1 MNKNNRKNNGINQK
15 KSIIYFFILS
25 LFFSY
30 LLLNA
35 VGVFNA
41 NEAFGPSAAAAPL
54 ELRFF
59 LFVITA
65 IVITAFGLTIY
76 GTFFSPAPNAGPGR
90 QACGEDGPATVK
102 TPLNKE
108 KAREL
113 IAACSNLIIT
123 HNNIDEAVNKI
134 CQLILSSFNIDRMH
148 VLETES
154 GAVRRVRTAENSGA
168 RIPNS
173 GSCNIAAMPKS
184 WRSSLAAGIVIKGTP
199 GGFEGD
205 ERKYLEALNI
215 KSLMLAPFKRSREF
229 SGALCFE
236 DLTNERVWSE
246 EEFLVLTAAADIV
259 GNAIEHGLAE
269 EALVESESKFRRIC
283 TLTTDAVIA
292 CDFDDRVVLWNLSAE
307 KMFGYKADEAM
318 GKNFYHLVASPKY
331 DAVFLPEVDFLMSSA
346 INIDEGRAFE
356 LKVVNKNKEEF
367 PVEMSISAFKI
378 GGRDHTVCIIRDI
391 TERKRNETD
400 LRQRDTLLEC
410 VSLISERLFK
420 AANIESELDG
430 VLKSIGEVSGADCA
444 YILKNRALIDGNIIA
459 NADFVWHSEKCLLH
473 GNCGMLKNIDW
484 GKEEYGR
491 WFDSLTH
498 NRMIHGRA
506 ENFNER
512 EREVLYKNKISAI
525 ILMPVFV
532 MKNLWGVLGLN
543 ECHGK
548 RRWSAGEAGAI
559 KLAANVLGAAIE
571 QRRSEELQKAKDA
584 AEAASSAKS
593 EFLANMSHEI
603 RTPLNAIT
611 GMTEIL
617 MDTGLD
623 ESQRCFMDI
632 INKEAGSL
640 LNIINQILD
649 LSRIEARKYE
659 IETLE
664 FDVFDVV
671 EDMAAGFALKAERK
685 GIQLLTRVSP
695 LIKKRLCG
703 DPYKIRQ
710 ILVNLVANA
719 VKFTD
724 TGEVFISVDLLEE
737 TGEDVSLLFSVK
749 DTGIGIAR
757 EKHALIF
764 ESFTQSDGST
774 TRKYGGTG
782 LGTAISKK
790 IVELLGGSISLE
802 SEPGRGSAFSFD
814 IRLTKA
820 PGTGGHEFCGFDLSA
835 HKISALVISNNA
847 DCGAIISEYLEAM
860 GALCG
865 VARGW
870 KEALSELDGDG
881 RPGAGM
887 IIIDLPVADCELSAM
902 ISELRSREAYS
913 SVPVILLISIGV
925 ANYSANYKAEG
936 AAGCLVK
943 PVRLREL
950 YQVVSGVFKPRTAE
964 SGAAPY
970 ENSGEV
976 AVDGRSRRILLVEDY
991 EPNRQ
996 VALIHLNKAGF
1007 EVDSAVDGGE
1017 ALELFTQKDY
1027 DLVLM
1032 DIQMPV
1038 MDGYESAAAMRAFEK
1053 LRNAREKNGRAAVP
1067 IIALTAHAI
1076 KEFTDRAL
1084 KTGMD
1089 DFLLKP
1095 LKRKDLYAMC
1105 CKWLERTD
1113 EAGRTK
1119 TSREDPDKIGA
1130 NRSTPDSFDLR
1141 GLMEDFDGD
1150 FEAVSRLV
1158 KYFIE
1163 NVMAQSGVMRGA
1175 IEAGEL
1181 KTLERE
1187 SHSIKGGASNINA
1200 PLVSKAAAA
1209 LERACAKGDM
1219 EECRTLL
1226 LEFENEFGRF
1236 VKVIRSLNLAADLSI

>member
-1 MNKNNRKNNGINQK
+1 MNIKDRRNDSRH
-15 KSIIYFFILS
+15 
-25 LFFSY
+25 
-30 LLLNA
+30 
-35 VGVFNA
+35 
-41 NEAFGPSAAAAPL
+41 
-54 ELRFF
+54 
-59 LFVITA
+59 
-65 IVITAFGLTIY
+65 
-76 GTFFSPAPNAGPGR
+76 NAGEIKHNKRFIDERGR
-90 QACGEDGPATVK
+90 A
-102 TPLNKE
+102 E
-108 KAREL
+108 KAL
-113 IAACSNLIIT
+113 I
-123 HNNIDEAVNKI
+123 
-134 CQLILSSFNIDRMH
+134 
-148 VLETES
+148 
-154 GAVRRVRTAENSGA
+154 
-168 RIPNS
+168 
-173 GSCNIAAMPKS
+173 
-184 WRSSLAAGIVIKGTP
+184 
-199 GGFEGD
+199 
-205 ERKYLEALNI
+205 
-215 KSLMLAPFKRSREF
+215 
-229 SGALCFE
+229 
-236 DLTNERVWSE
+236 
-246 EEFLVLTAAADIV
+246 
-259 GNAIEHGLAE
+259 
-269 EALVESESKFRRIC
+269 ESEAKFRKIC
-283 TLTTDAVIA
+283 TLTTDAIIA
-292 CDFDDRVVLWNLSAE
+292 CDGADRIVLWNKSAE
-307 KMFGYKADEAM
+307 KLFGYHAAEAM
-318 GKNFYHLVASPKY
+318 GKNFYHLVSSPKY
-331 DAVFLPEVDFLMSSA
+331 DAVFLPDVDFLMSSA
-346 INIDEGRAFE
+346 INIDAGRAFE
-356 LKVVNKNKEEF
+356 FKVVNKHKEEF

-400 LRQRDTLLEC
+400 LRQRDMLLES
-410 VSLISERLFK
+410 VSFISERLFK
-420 AANIESELDG
+420 AASIEIELDG

-444 YILKNRALIDGNIIA
+444 YILKNRALIDGKIIA
-459 NADFVWHSEKCLLH
+459 NADFVWRSEKCLLQ

-484 GKEEYGR
+484 GNDEYGR
-491 WFDSLTH
+491 WFESLTH
-498 NRMIHGRA
+498 NRMVHGKA
-506 ENFNER
+506 ENFTGR
-512 EREVLYKNKISAI
+512 EREVLDKNNIGSI

-548 RRWSAGEAGAI
+548 RHWSAGEAGAI

-584 AEAASSAKS
+584 AEAANNAKS

-617 MDTGLD
+617 MDTRLD

-710 ILVNLVANA
+710 VLVNLVANA

-724 TGEVFISVDLLEE
+724 TGEVYISVDLLEE
-737 TGEDVSLLFSVK
+737 TGEDVSLLFGVK

-757 EKHALIF
+757 EKHSLIF

-790 IVELLGGSISLE
+790 IVELLGGSIGLE
-802 SEPGRGSAFSFD
+802 SEPGRGSTFSFEL
-814 IRLTKA
+814 RLKKA
-820 PGTGGHEFCGFDLSA
+820 PEADGAEFCGLDLSA
-835 HKISALVISNNA
+835 LKIRALVISNNT
-847 DCGAIISEYLEAM
+847 DCGEIICEYLEAM
-860 GALCG
+860 NARCR
-865 VARGW
+865 VAGGW
-870 KEALSELDGDG
+870 KEALDELDDA
-881 RPGAGM
+881 RHGAGLV
-887 IIIDLPVADCELSAM
+887 IIDLPVAGRELSAM
-902 ISELRSREAYS
+902 ISELRSREAYA

-950 YQVVSGVFKPRTAE
+950 YQVLTGVFKPRPAE
-964 SGAAPY
+964 AGEAPY
-970 ENSGEV
+970 ENPGEA
-976 AVDGRSRRILLVEDY
+976 AVEGLGRRILLVEDY

-1007 EVDSAVDGGE
+1007 EVDTAADGGE
-1017 ALELFTQKDY
+1017 ALELFTQNDY

-1053 LRNAREKNGRAAVP
+1053 IRNGREKNRRAAVP

-1105 CKWLERTD
+1105 RKWLDRPD
-1113 EAGRTK
+1113 EADRQK
-1119 TSREDPDKIGA
+1119 TTREEPDKTGG
-1130 NRSTPDSFDLR
+1130 NLNNPDGFDLC

-1150 FEAVSRLV
+1150 FEAVNRLV
-1158 KYFIE
+1158 KYFVE
-1163 NVMAQSGVMRGA
+1163 NVRTQSGVMRGA
-1175 IEAGEL
+1175 MDSGDL
-1181 KTLERE
+1181 KSLERHA
-1187 SHSIKGGASNINA
+1187 HSIKGGAANINA

-1209 LERACAKGDM
+1209 LERACAKGDT
-1219 EECRTLL
+1219 ESCVALL
-1226 LEFENEFGRF
+1226 HEFENEFGRF
-1236 VKVIRSLNLAADLSI
+1236 VQVVRSLNLAADRSI